1 MRFLCRSI
9 GLSGGRLRLLSG
21 AALLALLALM
31 TAATPAQALI
41 INATPLAGTP
51 AAVVTD
57 FNAVVARYQSVF
69 TDPNDPV
76 TVNIT
81 FGLSAT
87 CGLGCSSTFRT
98 AVPYATWRN
107 AMIADAALNPQNTFQ
122 AAAAASLPVADPIGN
137 GTVLVRTADARA
149 IGLAAG
155 VPIDSNLTFN
165 STETYSFG
173 GVATPGEFTFQDVA
187 AHELDEALGIGSN
200 LTNLV
205 DNAPLPASFE
215 AEDYFRYAT
224 GSTTRSVT
232 TSGTANVSFSYNGG
246 VTDVARFNQEG
257 GTVGNFIDR
266 NDWIYAG
273 VGPGFGCPA
282 TAPGPFV
289 QDAFTCR
296 GEAAPLLAPGTPEFQ
311 VLAALGYDPAAATPA
326 PEPGTLALLG
336 TSLLGLAAL
345 RRRRH

>member
-1 MRFLCRSI
+1 
-9 GLSGGRLRLLSG
+9 
-21 AALLALLALM
+21 
-31 TAATPAQALI
+31 
-41 INATPLAGTP
+41 
-51 AAVVTD
+51 VVAD

-81 FGLSAT
+81 FGLSAS
-87 CGLGCSSTFRT
+87 CGLGCSSTFRNSYSYT
-98 AVPYATWRN
+98 TWRN
-107 AMIADAALNPQNTFQ
+107 AMIADAALNPQNTIQ
-122 AAAAASLPVADPIGN
+122 KTAVLQLPAADPFN
-137 GTVLVRTADARA
+137 HANVLVRTADARA
-149 IGLAAG
+149 IGLAAA

-165 STETYSFG
+165 STATYSFG
-173 GVATPGEFTFQDVA
+173 GVAAPGAFTFQDVA

-200 LTNLV
+200 ITNLV
-205 DNAPLPASFE
+205 NNAPLPDTFE
-215 AEDYFRYAT
+215 AEDYFRYDT
-224 GSTTRSVT
+224 GALTRDVT
-232 TSGTANVSFSYNGG
+232 TSGTANISFSFNGG

-257 GTVGNFIDR
+257 GVPGNFIDR

-289 QDAFTCR
+289 QDAFICLD
-296 GEAAPLLAPGTPEFQ
+296 EAAPLLAPGTPEFQ
-311 VLAALGYDPAAATPA
+311 VLAALGYDPSAVVST

-345 RRRRH
+345 RRRRRQ